1 MPLALEWKP
10 GRGSADSYVRVR
22 HATPQHAASGPCSAA
37 SASNS
42 KKNSRIA
49 SWPPRPLAG
58 TAPPVSYRSAASPR
72 PVVDRRRIFAA
83 ERHDMRIGE
92 LRPGLGKDTA
102 DVARTVQNRPRSCK
116 RIEPG
121 QVRESREVAIGRAQ
135 GEPMFD
141 GECCKMRIR
150 DEIPIDAVQR

>member
-1 MPLALEWKP
+1 M
-10 GRGSADSYVRVR
+10 
-22 HATPQHAASGPCSAA
+22 AA
-37 SASNS
+37 
-42 KKNSRIA
+42 
-49 SWPPRPLAG
+49 
-58 TAPPVSYRSAASPR
+58 TAPGGRRPARYRSAASPR

-150 DEIPIDAVQR
+150 DEIPIDTVQR